1 VSEAEAKQEAAIK
14 SALREYL
21 AKGIY
26 PSPFATV
33 LCITYEENTYRVSRR
48 GGAPELFS
56 VLYMLSFCMERVG
69 EAGRKESAELLRTI
83 APGNI
88 LEIVRIEG
96 CENLIND
103 LALLAYRVGQL
114 EPDLEDFDPLGAKLE
129 VVY

>member
-1 VSEAEAKQEAAIK
+1 MLEVEAKQEAAIK
-14 SALREYL
+14 SALKEYL
-21 AKGIY
+21 AKGTY

-33 LCITYEENTYRVSRR
+33 LCVTYEENTYRVSRR

-69 EAGRKESAELLRTI
+69 EAGRKKSAELLRTI
-83 APGNI
+83 APRNI

-114 EPDLEDFDPLGAKLE
+114 EPDLEGFDPLGAKLE
-129 VVY
+129 VFY